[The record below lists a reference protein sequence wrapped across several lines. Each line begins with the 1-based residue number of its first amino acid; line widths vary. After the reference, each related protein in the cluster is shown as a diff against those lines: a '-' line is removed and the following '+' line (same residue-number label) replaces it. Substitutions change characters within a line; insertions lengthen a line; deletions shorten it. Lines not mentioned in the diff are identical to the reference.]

1 MDIKQLTD
9 EEVHDLVR
17 SLGQKPYR
25 AEQILKW
32 TYKKKI
38 CTFDAMT
45 DLPKIFREAL
55 KKTAHISCLELLQ
68 KQCSEDGTQKFLFG
82 LEDGNSIE
90 SVLIPN
96 TKGIGRYTLCISSQ
110 AGCSMGCKFCIT
122 AGVGFKRNL
131 KAHEIFDQVISAER
145 LIEADKNIAE
155 PEITNI
161 VFMGMGEPFNN
172 FKEVITA
179 LDKIMNVIEFAKR
192 KITVS
197 TSGIVPRILEFGEKA
212 YGVNLAVSLNAT
224 TDKTRSLIMP
234 VNKKYPIKELLQAC
248 RDFKLPANR
257 RITFEYVLLGGLN
270 DSADDARR
278 LAELLKGIRSKIN
291 LIPYN
296 PSPGTDELKAPS
308 EESIT
313 SFKDILANAGLTA
326 MIRKSMGSDISAACG
341 QLKADYS

>member
-1 MDIKQLTD
+1 MTN
-9 EEVHDLVR
+9 EEIHDLVR
-17 SLGQKPYR
+17 SLGHKPYR
-25 AEQILKW
+25 AEQIIKW
-32 TYKKKI
+32 TYKRKV

-45 DLPKIFREAL
+45 DLPKAFREKL
-55 KKTAHISCLELLQ
+55 KKKAHISCLELLQ
-68 KQCSEDGTQKFLFG
+68 KQCSTDGTQKFLFG

-96 TKGIGRYTLCISSQ
+96 TKGSGRYTLCISSQ

-122 AGVGFKRNL
+122 AGIGFRRNL
-131 KAHEIFDQVISAER
+131 KAHEIFDQVLSAER
-145 LIEADKNIAE
+145 LLNEDKQTAD

-172 FKEVITA
+172 FKEVIIA

-197 TSGIVPRILEFGEKA
+197 TSGIVPKILEFGEQA

-224 TDKTRSLIMP
+224 TDKTRNLIMP
-234 VNKKYPIKELLQAC
+234 VNKKYSINKLLQAC
-248 RDFKLPANR
+248 KDFKLPANR
-257 RITFEYVLLGGLN
+257 RITFEYVLLGDLN
-270 DSADDARR
+270 DSVDDARR

-296 PSPGTDELKAPS
+296 PSPCTDKLKAPS
-308 EESIT
+308 KESIT
-313 SFKDILANAGLTA
+313 KFKDILANAGLTA
-326 MIRKSMGSDISAACG
+326 MIRKSMGADIAAACG